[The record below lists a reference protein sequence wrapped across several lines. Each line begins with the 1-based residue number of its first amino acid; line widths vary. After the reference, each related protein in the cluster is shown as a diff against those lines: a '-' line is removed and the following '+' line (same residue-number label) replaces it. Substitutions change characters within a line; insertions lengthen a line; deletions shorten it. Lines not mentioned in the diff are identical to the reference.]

1 MKFNL
6 VPIIGLF
13 LANVTLVGCISN
25 SETWKHEYATANQVR
40 KDESL
45 CRIQAYEKIDDNH
58 RDDIGYSPE
67 NVINKATQYNA
78 LMNQYDLRRNFQ
90 KTLETCL
97 TRRGYKKHD
106 SD

>member
-6 VPIIGLF
+6 VPIIGLS
-13 LANVTLVGCISN
+13 LAIVTLVGCISN
-25 SETWKHEYATANQVR
+25 SETWKHEYATANHVK

-45 CRIQAYEKIDDNH
+45 CRIQAYEKTDDNH
-58 RDDIGYSPE
+58 REGIGYSPE
-67 NVINKATQYNA
+67 NVINKAIQYNA

-90 KTLETCL
+90 KNLETCL
-97 TRRGYKKHD
+97 TRRGYKKFA